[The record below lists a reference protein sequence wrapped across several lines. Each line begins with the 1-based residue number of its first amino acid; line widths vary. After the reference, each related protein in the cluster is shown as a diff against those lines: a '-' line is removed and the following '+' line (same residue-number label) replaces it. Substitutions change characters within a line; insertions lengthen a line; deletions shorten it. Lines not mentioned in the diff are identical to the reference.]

1 MFYLVEQNSELLKM
15 TKPVLEDRDIVCLAF
30 PSWDGN
36 YEKSTVKIMSQL
48 AKRNRVLYVDYPYTY
63 KDIFTTWFGKQQAP
77 VGRMLGTQKR
87 VRKISLPESTFI
99 HVLTPPPVFSV
110 NSIKSQA
117 KHRRMLQ
124 ANGKIIRKSILKT
137 TKSLGMKNPVVI
149 CAFNPYV
156 GLPLLH
162 QLNELANIYYCYDEI
177 SACAWT
183 KNHGKSLE
191 EDYIKKADAVIVS
204 SDGLLR
210 TKSQLSNS
218 CYLVKNG
225 VDFGIFNRTAEL
237 RQRNK
242 NVDITVGYLGSLDER
257 VDYQLLSYLAEK
269 LPDIKFEFVGRIV
282 DKASVSQLDKF
293 PNTKFWDAKKLEELP
308 GYLKKFDAGIIP
320 FVKNEQT
327 AGIYPMKINEYLAG
341 GIPVI
346 STDFSPLPEFH
357 SVVAIASSYESFSQA
372 LMESLC
378 NDTPQKRK
386 ERIAMAGSNS
396 WENKAAQFGTV
407 IADVLMKKNTT
418 QTIPVN
424 SDVMA

>member
-1 MFYLVEQNSELLKM
+1 M
-15 TKPVLEDRDIVCLAF
+15 TTPVLEDKDIVCLAL

-48 AKRNRVLYVDYPYTY
+48 AKRNRILYVDYPYTY
-63 KDIFTTWFGKQQAP
+63 KDIFATWFGGQQAP

-87 VRKISLPESTFI
+87 LRKISLPESAFI

-110 NSIKSQA
+110 NSITNKA

-124 ANGKIIRKSILKT
+124 TNGNIIRKSILKT
-137 TKSLGMKNPVVI
+137 TKSLGMKNLVVI

-156 GLPLLH
+156 GLPLLN
-162 QLNELANIYYCYDEI
+162 QLAESATIYYCYDEI

-183 KNHGKSLE
+183 KNHGKDLE
-191 EDYIKKADAVIVS
+191 TEYMTKADAVIVS

-210 TKSQLSNS
+210 NKNESSNS

-225 VDFGIFNRTAEL
+225 VDFAIFNRTAEL

-257 VDYQLLSYLAEK
+257 IDYQLLSYLAEK
-269 LPDIKFEFVGRIV
+269 LPDVKFEFVGRIV
-282 DKASVSQLDKF
+282 DKVSVSNLDKF
-293 PNTKFWDAKKLEELP
+293 PNTKFWDAKKPEDLP

-346 STDFSPLPEFH
+346 STDFSPLPEFNT
-357 SVVAIASSYESFSQA
+357 VVATASSYEMFLQA
-372 LMESLC
+372 MMESLC

-386 ERIAMAGSNS
+386 ERIAVANGNS
-396 WENKAAQFGTV
+396 WENKAAQFGSV
-407 IADVLMKKNTT
+407 IADVLLKKNNT
-418 QTIPVN
+418 QTAPAN
-424 SDVMA
+424 SSVMA